1 MLSGS
6 LLITAEAAAPAASA
20 GITAP
25 PIPAP
30 RAMNCR
36 STEYD
41 ENLRLELK

>member
-25 PIPAP
+25 PIPTP

-36 STEYD
+36 STKHGIQI
-41 ENLRLELK
+41 L

>member
-1 MLSGS
+1 MNSVRGSRMLSGS

-25 PIPAP
+25 PIPTP

-36 STEYD
+36 STKY
-41 ENLRLELK
+41 